1 MFLYWRIQQDL
12 NDLGEHLIF
21 HDPSFI
27 RCYNHWVKKNT
38 IGLAIA
44 ENLDPTA
51 FIKISMN

>member
-51 FIKISMN
+51 FLKISMN